1 MANMEEFLEN
11 LATAIGQMNNTKVPP
26 PTPYQGYGDIRAFFT
41 SFENYCQNV
50 YGNNTEAQL
59 TILPSFLEGEAKQ
72 IALSFGN
79 GAQYNAVKER
89 IIAEMTGRR
98 SLGSN
103 QVSDIFSTQRREHES
118 LLCYS
123 IRLETM
129 AAKIPNATA
138 DLTNIMV
145 KSKFIASLN
154 ERIAKEIN
162 LRLGGNNNA
171 TLADIVRLATL
182 LEDSA
187 PGYFPNANSNT
198 SNSTCSSG
206 TAWPVAAIDGP
217 APQLP
222 SVSGVGSWGNTN
234 NANQNRP
241 LPNKDIKCYGCRQP
255 GHFKQNCTAVC
266 TYCGKNKHLEDNCY
280 RKREEQ
286 GYNRGQGNDRQGSNR
301 QNNRQDG
308 RSGRNSTNNQTPQC
322 SFCGTGHHS
331 LANCNKF
338 KEQFMACNWCGA
350 TDHKSHLCPD
360 KPGNGARS
368 VL

>member
-1 MANMEEFLEN
+1 MATMEEVLET

-26 PTPYQGYGDIRAFFT
+26 PTPYQGYGDITAFFT

-103 QVSDIFSTQRREHES
+103 QVSDIFSTNRREHES

-138 DLTNIMV
+138 DLTNVVV

-154 ERIAKEIN
+154 ERIAKET
-162 LRLGGNNNA
+162 R
-171 TLADIVRLATL
+171 D
-182 LEDSA
+182 ES
-187 PGYFPNANSNT
+187 
-198 SNSTCSSG
+198 
-206 TAWPVAAIDGP
+206 
-217 APQLP
+217 
-222 SVSGVGSWGNTN
+222 
-234 NANQNRP
+234 
-241 LPNKDIKCYGCRQP
+241 
-255 GHFKQNCTAVC
+255 
-266 TYCGKNKHLEDNCY
+266 
-280 RKREEQ
+280 
-286 GYNRGQGNDRQGSNR
+286 
-301 QNNRQDG
+301 
-308 RSGRNSTNNQTPQC
+308 
-322 SFCGTGHHS
+322 
-331 LANCNKF
+331 
-338 KEQFMACNWCGA
+338 
-350 TDHKSHLCPD
+350 
-360 KPGNGARS
+360 
-368 VL
+368 